1 MKKIVAVLGISLA
14 FTVWQPLSAEPQIQ
28 VVATIKPIHSMVA
41 AVLDGIAQPSLIVK
55 GNNSAHGYQLRP
67 SEAQQFEQ
75 ADIVVWV
82 GPALESTMSNAI
94 ANLPK
99 NAAILQLSEVSGLTL
114 YENRESPDAHDDH
127 DSHEAQGHREKDD
140 DDHEHAGEG
149 HDEDDEHEGHGHDG
163 HDKDDESHEMHEH
176 EEKDDDHHE
185 DDHDDHGD
193 DHDDHGDGHDGHGH
207 AHGGVDIHVWLD
219 VQNAKKMASAV
230 AALVAQRYPQYEAQ
244 LHANL
249 NDFSARI
256 DALETD
262 LQHQMAPIV
271 NKPFIVFHD
280 AYQYLEKRFDLRNV
294 GAIAVNPEITPG
306 VRKISELKEII
317 RETGATCAF
326 AEPQF
331 SADILDSVTEGAQI
345 QVGVL
350 DPLGADIVPGPD
362 AYFELM
368 RNLANA
374 LSDCLG

>member
-1 MKKIVAVLGISLA
+1 M
-14 FTVWQPLSAEPQIQ
+14 WQPRAAEAQIQ

-55 GNNSAHGYQLRP
+55 GNSSAHGYQLRP

-82 GPALESTMSNAI
+82 GPTLESTMSGAI

-99 NAAILQLSEVSGLTL
+99 NAAILELIEVSGLTL
-114 YENRESPDAHDDH
+114 YENRESLDVHDDH
-127 DSHEAQGHREKDD
+127 DSHEAQGHREKDN
-140 DDHEHAGEG
+140 DDHEHAGNE
-149 HDEDDEHEGHGHDG
+149 HDEHDENDD
-163 HDKDDESHEMHEH
+163 SHEMHEH
-176 EEKDDDHHE
+176 EENDDDHHE
-185 DDHDDHGD
+185 HDQHED
-193 DHDDHGDGHDGHGH
+193 DHDDHGDGHDDHGH

-230 AALVAQRYPQYEAQ
+230 AALVAQRYPQYEARI
-244 LHANL
+244 HANL
-249 NDFSARI
+249 NEFSAKI

-262 LQHQMAPIV
+262 LQSQMAPIA

-294 GAIAVNPEITPG
+294 GAVAVNPEIAPG
-306 VRKISELKEII
+306 VRKIGELKEVI

-331 SADILDSVTEGAQI
+331 SSDILNSVTEGAQV